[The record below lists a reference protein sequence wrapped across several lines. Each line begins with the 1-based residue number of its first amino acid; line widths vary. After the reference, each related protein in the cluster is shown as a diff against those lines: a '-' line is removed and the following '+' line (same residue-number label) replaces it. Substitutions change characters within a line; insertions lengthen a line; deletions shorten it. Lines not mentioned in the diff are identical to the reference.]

1 MILPSTRTGS
11 FESVPGNV
19 FTIVFTCEPTTNLGP
34 ITVKSAVFSAA
45 LVLAR
50 SLASFFSLYC

>member
-19 FTIVFTCEPTTNLGP
+19 FTIVFTCESTTNLGP
-34 ITVKSAVFSAA
+34 ITVTSGVFSAA

-50 SLASFFSLYC
+50 S

>member
-11 FESVPGNV
+11 FESVQGNV
-19 FTIVFTCEPTTNLGP
+19 FIIVFTCEPTINSGSG
-34 ITVKSAVFSAA
+34 IIKSAVFSAA

-50 SLASFFSLYC
+50 S

>member
-19 FTIVFTCEPTTNLGP
+19 FTIVFTCESTSNLGYG
-34 ITVKSAVFSAA
+34 IIKSAVFSAA
-45 LVLAR
+45 LASARFLA
-50 SLASFFSLYC
+50 AFFLIY